1 MLSKRRVVVVVLSEK
16 VIDGSGSQFSLL
28 MSVSRGG
35 LRDCIQLIGL
45 AVLSGG
51 TLYPGK
57 KKVTKG
63 RMVI

>member
-1 MLSKRRVVVVVLSEK
+1 MFSEK
-16 VIDGSGSQFSLL
+16 AIDASRWQFCLL

-35 LRDCIQLIGL
+35 LRRKNYIQLIGL

-51 TLYPGK
+51 TVYPG

-63 RMVI
+63 RMIN